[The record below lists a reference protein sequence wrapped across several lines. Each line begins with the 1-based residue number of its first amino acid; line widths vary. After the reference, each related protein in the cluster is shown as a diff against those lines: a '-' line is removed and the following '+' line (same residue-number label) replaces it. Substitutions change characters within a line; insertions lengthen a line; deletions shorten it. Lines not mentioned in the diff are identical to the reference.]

1 MNWLQWTITSSL
13 LNWGLCFPASPHLSG
28 PPTKRRTCKTLANW
42 SDATDF
48 TLKVVLQPDEIT
60 DRWSCGLVGC
70 CIVLVLLCSNS
81 LLALNIKGGD
91 GGVWWAAIYGVAQSR
106 TQLKWLSSSSMYTQ
120 KLSAADPQKEHSIK
134 LPNGIS
140 FYGSILV
147 MGCIWLLRL
156 IAC

>member
-106 TQLKWLSSSSMYTQ
+106 TQLKWLSSSSMLLYSSMLVFWASPFN
-120 KLSAADPQKEHSIK
+120 KLSYATTKVIFLWWITK
-134 LPNGIS
+134 FL
-140 FYGSILV
+140 
-147 MGCIWLLRL
+147 
-156 IAC
+156 